1 MGILMLAKY
10 VVDAI
15 LNIFYDENYK
25 LIQGRQESRIRGGT
39 KITLNLYILLNLLAL
54 YVFSKFRVEK
64 ILIVTFCRH

>member
-1 MGILMLAKY
+1 MLAKY

-39 KITLNLYILLNLLAL
+39 KITVNLYVIKL
-54 YVFSKFRVEK
+54 VG
-64 ILIVTFCRH
+64 IVCFL